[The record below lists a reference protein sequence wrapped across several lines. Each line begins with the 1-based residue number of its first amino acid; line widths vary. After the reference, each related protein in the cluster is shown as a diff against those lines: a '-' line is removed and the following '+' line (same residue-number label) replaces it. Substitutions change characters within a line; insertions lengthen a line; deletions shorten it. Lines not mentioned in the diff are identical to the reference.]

1 MSNKFSGNEN
11 VAYLWYNKIT
21 CNGYENNLFSIISLF
36 LFFIVSCTEDEVDPN
51 FSIENVGDV
60 VMGSAKGSQ
69 VTISFTSTREWKAS
83 TVADWFT
90 IAPVSG
96 EAGTCNITLT
106 AISENITGS
115 VRTATLTLTSGTLTQ
130 NIIIEQEPAEFVNL
144 EQNIYNVSVEGGELD
159 IRFSTN
165 IAEDELLIYGSLGT
179 GTWLTQETKTR
190 ASSSYMLNLTV
201 LPNTDGVSRTAYIY
215 FVKVTDMESIVV
227 EIVTIIQ
234 RGKWL
239 VNLLIIRQ
247 IKSTCSA
254 NSKVGKRA
262 SYCAYGR
269 WIYRY

>member
-1 MSNKFSGNEN
+1 M
-11 VAYLWYNKIT
+11 
-21 CNGYENNLFSIISLF
+21 
-36 LFFIVSCTEDEVDPN
+36 
-51 FSIENVGDV
+51 
-60 VMGSAKGSQ
+60 
-69 VTISFTSTREWKAS
+69 
-83 TVADWFT
+83 
-90 IAPVSG
+90 
-96 EAGTCNITLT
+96 
-106 AISENITGS
+106 
-115 VRTATLTLTSGTLTQ
+115 
-130 NIIIEQEPAEFVNL
+130 
-144 EQNIYNVSVEGGELD
+144 D

-227 EIVTIIQ
+227 EMVTIIQ